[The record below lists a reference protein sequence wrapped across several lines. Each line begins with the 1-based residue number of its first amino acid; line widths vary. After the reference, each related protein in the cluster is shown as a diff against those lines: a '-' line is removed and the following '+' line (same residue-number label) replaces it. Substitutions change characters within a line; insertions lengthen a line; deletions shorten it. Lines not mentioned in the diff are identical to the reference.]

1 MEMVILT
8 AIGVG
13 GATVFGSVL
22 GFLFRKISHRFS
34 DIVLSFAAGVMLCAA
49 VTGLILPSLEYAS
62 PAPLLISVAGIF
74 CGALMYIAVEGY
86 KQTKNPL
93 ILFVCVAGFIL
104 CGFEHCIADM
114 FYVSVAQMWSTRAFL
129 CVVVISLGN
138 AVGGMLIPMCKK
150 I

>member
-1 MEMVILT
+1 M
-8 AIGVG
+8 
-13 GATVFGSVL
+13 
-22 GFLFRKISHRFS
+22 S
-34 DIVLSFAAGVMLCAA
+34 DQSGY
-49 VTGLILPSLEYAS
+49 S
-62 PAPLLISVAGIF
+62 LISLFILGIF
-74 CGALMYIAVEGY
+74 CGTLMYIAVEGY

-138 AVGGMLIPMCKK
+138 AVGGMLIPACKK